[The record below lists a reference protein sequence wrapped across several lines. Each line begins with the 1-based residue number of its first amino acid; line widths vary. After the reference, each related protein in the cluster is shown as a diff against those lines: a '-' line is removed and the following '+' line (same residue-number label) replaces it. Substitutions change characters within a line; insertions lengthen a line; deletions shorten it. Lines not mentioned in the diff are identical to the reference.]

1 MDALRFRL
9 RVFLGLMILVTLLG
23 TLGFMVLEGFSLTDA
38 LYFSV
43 VTVTT
48 VGYGDIHPTT
58 TLGKFLALA
67 VIVGGVGAF
76 MGVVAN
82 ATEILLSKREKK
94 LRLEKL
100 NMVVG
105 IFFSEVGTELLLRF
119 LEADPARQD
128 LSRKIDIRQM
138 ESDRQ
143 FTALKKNLVGH
154 EYQLDISLIDQ
165 EELRKFLIRKNDLI
179 LRLLENPALLEH
191 EAFTEIIRAVFHLQD
206 ELFHRK
212 RIRELPESD
221 YDHLAIDM
229 KRVYRLLVLQWLE
242 YIRHLRDHYPYLF
255 SLAVRMNPFD
265 PQRSPVVR
273 D

>member
-1 MDALRFRL
+1 M
-9 RVFLGLMILVTLLG
+9 
-23 TLGFMVLEGFSLTDA
+23 
-38 LYFSV
+38 
-43 VTVTT
+43 
-48 VGYGDIHPTT
+48 
-58 TLGKFLALA
+58 
-67 VIVGGVGAF
+67 IVGGVGAF

-105 IFFSEVGTELLLRF
+105 VFFSEVGADLLMRF
-119 LEADPARQD
+119 LEADPKREALARKMD
-128 LSRKIDIRQM
+128 LAQT
-138 ESDRQ
+138 ETDRQ
-143 FTALKKNLVGH
+143 CMALRRKLAGH
-154 EYQLDISLIDQ
+154 EYQIDISKIDQ
-165 EELRKFLIRKNDLI
+165 EGMRKFLIQKNDLV

-191 EAFTEIIRAVFHLQD
+191 ESFTEIIRAVFHLQD

-212 RIRELPESD
+212 RIQDLPESD

-242 YIRHLRDHYPYLF
+242 YIRHLREYYPYLF

-265 PQRSPVVR
+265 PNRSPVVR
-273 D
+273 G